1 MGTIA
6 LVVVVGEEERVGAVF
21 GPHVAKLRS
30 IPECLIGNLWHAH
43 WVGRRTCAGNRECLL
58 GCVVH
63 VILVVGRVDVLA
75 VPATDAYVSTLSDES
90 ATRQRLTTGSDAQS

>member
-1 MGTIA
+1 MGTVA
-6 LVVVVGEEERVGAVF
+6 LVVVVREEERVGAVL
-21 GPHVAKLRS
+21 GPHVAELSS

-43 WVGRRTCAGNRECLL
+43 WVRRRTCASDSEGFL
-58 GCVVH
+58 GCIVH

-90 ATRQRLTTGSDAQS
+90 ATRQPLTTGSDAQS

>member
-6 LVVVVGEEERVGAVF
+6 LVVVVREEEGIGAIL
-21 GPHVAKLRS
+21 GPHAAELSS

-43 WVGRRTCAGNRECLL
+43 WVRRRTCAGNRECLL

-63 VILVVGRVDVLA
+63 MILVVGRVDVLA
-75 VPATDAYVSTLSDES
+75 VPAT
-90 ATRQRLTTGSDAQS
+90 GC

>member
-1 MGTIA
+1 MGTVA
-6 LVVVVGEEERVGAVF
+6 LVIVVRKEERVGAIL
-21 GPHVAKLRS
+21 GPHVAELGS

-43 WVGRRTCAGNRECLL
+43 WVRRRTCAGNSECLL

-75 VPATDAYVSTLSDES
+75 IPATDPYVSTISDES
-90 ATRQRLTTGSDAQS
+90 AIGQTLTTGSDAQS

>member
-1 MGTIA
+1 MGAVA
-6 LVVVVGEEERVGAVF
+6 LVVVVRKEERVGAIL
-21 GPHVAKLRS
+21 GPHVAELSS

-43 WVGRRTCAGNRECLL
+43 WVRRRTRASDSEGFL
-58 GCVVH
+58 GCIVH

-75 VPATDAYVSTLSDES
+75 VPATDAYVSTISDES